1 MPENIPRTRYPS
13 ERLSDLSN
21 SQANKMLK
29 ECYGLLERCE
39 SDEDFYQL
47 AEIMKIND
55 ELFHDIIELMK
66 LKGCL
71 TIK

>member
-1 MPENIPRTRYPS
+1 MSENIPRTRYPS

-29 ECYGLLERCE
+29 ECYGLLEHCE
-39 SDEDFYQL
+39 CDEDFHLLGQV
-47 AEIMKIND
+47 MKIND

-66 LKGCL
+66 LKGWL
-71 TIK
+71 TIE

>member
-1 MPENIPRTRYPS
+1 
-13 ERLSDLSN
+13 
-21 SQANKMLK
+21 MLK

>member
-1 MPENIPRTRYPS
+1 MSENIPRTRYPS

-39 SDEDFYQL
+39 SDEDFHLLGQV
-47 AEIMKIND
+47 MKIND

-66 LKGCL
+66 LKGWL
-71 TIK
+71 TIE